1 MTRRYFGTDGIRG
14 RAGQFP
20 MTPEF
25 VLKLGWAA
33 GKVLA
38 KEGQGTVLIGKDT
51 RLSGY
56 LFESALEAGLA
67 AAGLDVAM
75 LGPMPT
81 PAVAYLTRALHGRA
95 GVVIS
100 ASHNP
105 HEDNGIKFFS
115 ARGTKLPD
123 AIEEAIEALLDDPM
137 ETVAP
142 SLIGKARRIND
153 APGRYIEFCKAT
165 VAPLLDLEGRKIV
178 VDCAHGATYQV
189 APAILRELGAE
200 VITIGVNPD
209 GRNINAGVGSTHPRA
224 LIETVLNEKAAL
236 GIALDGDGDRCLLV
250 DETGAVLDGD
260 DILFILAGY
269 LQVQGRL
276 QGPIVG
282 TLMSNVGLEIAL
294 REQGLGFE
302 RAAVGDRYVHERL
315 LETGG
320 VLGGESSGH
329 MLVLDRTTT
338 GDGMVTALQVLAALQ
353 QQGEALSALR
363 AGFTR
368 YPQKLH
374 NVRLAEDVNA
384 TELMASSQV
393 QAAVAAAEAILGD
406 SGRVLLRPSGT
417 EPLLR
422 IMVEARDA
430 GVMQEQLDALRR
442 VVETQAG

>member
-33 GKVLA
+33 GRVLA
-38 KEGQGTVLIGKDT
+38 KEGQGMVLIGKDT

-123 AIEEAIEALLDDPM
+123 STELAIEALLDGPM
-137 ETVAP
+137 ETVA
-142 SLIGKARRIND
+142 SSFIGKARRIND

-200 VITIGVNPD
+200 VVAIGVNPD

-250 DETGAVLDGD
+250 DETGSVLDGD

-269 LQVQGRL
+269 LQAQGRL
-276 QGPIVG
+276 QGPVVG
-282 TLMSNVGLEIAL
+282 TLMSNVGLEVAL

-353 QQGEALSALR
+353 QQGGDLSALR

-368 YPQKLH
+368 YPQTLH
-374 NVRLAEDVNA
+374 NVRLKEGVDAA
-384 TELMASSQV
+384 TLLRSDAI
-393 QAAVAAAEAILGD
+393 QAAIASAESALGD
-406 SGRVLLRPSGT
+406 AGRVLLRPSGT

-430 GVMQEQLDALRR
+430 ALMEMHLEALRV
-442 VVETQAG
+442 VVERQAG

>member
-1 MTRRYFGTDGIRG
+1 
-14 RAGQFP
+14 
-20 MTPEF
+20 
-25 VLKLGWAA
+25 
-33 GKVLA
+33 
-38 KEGQGTVLIGKDT
+38 
-51 RLSGY
+51 
-56 LFESALEAGLA
+56 
-67 AAGLDVAM
+67 
-75 LGPMPT
+75 
-81 PAVAYLTRALHGRA
+81 
-95 GVVIS
+95 VIS

-123 AIEEAIEALLDDPM
+123 AVEQAIEALLDQSM

-200 VITIGVNPD
+200 VVAIGVSPD
-209 GRNINAGVGSTHPRA
+209 GRNINAGVGSTHPQA

-276 QGPIVG
+276 HGPVVG

-294 REQGLGFE
+294 GEQGLDFE

-353 QQGEALSALR
+353 AQGGRLSALR

-374 NVRLAEDVNA
+374 NVRLADGVDA
-384 TELMASSQV
+384 KALMNSAAV
-393 QAAVAAAEAILGD
+393 QAAIAQSEQALGD
-406 SGRVLLRPSGT
+406 RGRVLLRPSGT

-422 IMVEARDA
+422 IMVEAQDA
-430 GVMQEQLDALRR
+430 ALMQAQLDALRL